1 MRKLGKVNKII
12 IHHTAGND
20 TADVKAIRR
29 QHINKNRWSDI
40 GYHFLIHRIPM
51 QKEFVT
57 SAGRSTNFEGAHT
70 RGANSNSIGVSVA
83 GNYQRNQLPIEA
95 RKELIATLKKLVKEY
110 KLKANQISYHQKESP
125 SLCPGK
131 YIIADFKN
139 IVNDVFKTSQDVAVN
154 EKKESENN
162 EAV

>member
-29 QHINKNRWSDI
+29 MHTNGNGWQDI

-51 QKEFVT
+51 KKEFLT
-57 SAGRSTNFEGAHT
+57 SNGRSTQFQGAHT
-70 RGANSNSIGVSVA
+70 KGANSNSIGVSIA

-95 RKELIATLKKLVKEY
+95 RTELINLLKKLVAEY
-110 KLKANQISYHQKESP
+110 KLNPSQISYHKKESP

-131 YIIADFKN
+131 FFIPEIPKIIQEVFETKN
-139 IVNDVFKTSQDVAVN
+139 PKK
-154 EKKESENN
+154 EKKDETTS
-162 EAV
+162 

>member
-20 TADVKAIRR
+20 SATVDAIRR
-29 QHINKNRWSDI
+29 QHINKNGWRDI

-51 QKEFVT
+51 KKEFIT
-57 SAGRSTNFEGAHT
+57 STGRSTQFEGAHT
-70 RGANSNSIGVSVA
+70 KGANSNSIGVSVA

-95 RKELIATLKKLVKEY
+95 RKELISLLKKLVTEY
-110 KLKANQISYHQKESP
+110 KLNPSQISYHQKESP

-131 YIIADFKN
+131 NIIADFQD
-139 IVNDVFKTSQDVAVN
+139 IVKEVFEVKKTKSKEEVTVN
-154 EKKESENN
+154 ESIES
-162 EAV
+162 